1 MLSRLFPPAVESRHK
16 TSLPAIALLSL
27 LVLVKM
33 AQGISV
39 AGLNPW
45 KSGRSILETVDGVPL
60 STFPAEASDHLIFLF
75 AVWGLCVFIIC
86 LFGLIALLRYRALV
100 PLAFLLLLFE
110 QLGRKLLAGAYLH
123 RPFLSAQLTPA
134 ALINWGFLA
143 AIAIGLIL
151 SVSTRKKVPE
161 SPLG

>member
-1 MLSRLFPPAVESRHK
+1 MLSRLFPPAVESPYK
-16 TSLPAIALLSL
+16 TSIPAIALLSL

-60 STFPAEASDHLIFLF
+60 STFPAEASDNLIFLF

-86 LFGLIALLRYRALV
+86 LFGLVAMLRYRALV

-110 QLGRKLLAGAYLH
+110 QLGRKLLAATYLD
-123 RPFLSAQLTPA
+123 RPFFSSQLTPA
-134 ALINWGFLA
+134 ALINWAFLV
-143 AIAIGLIL
+143 AITIGLLL
-151 SVSTRKKVPE
+151 SISTRKKG
-161 SPLG
+161 S

>member
-1 MLSRLFPPAVESRHK
+1 MLSRLFPPAVESPYK
-16 TSLPAIALLSL
+16 TSIPAIALLSL

-33 AQGISV
+33 AQGVSV
-39 AGLNPW
+39 AGFNPW

-110 QLGRKLLAGAYLH
+110 QLGRKLLAGTYLD
-123 RPFLSAQLTPA
+123 RPFFSSQLTAA
-134 ALINWGFLA
+134 ALINWAFLA
-143 AIAIGLIL
+143 AIAVGFLL
-151 SVSTRKKVPE
+151 SVSTRKKG
-161 SPLG
+161 S